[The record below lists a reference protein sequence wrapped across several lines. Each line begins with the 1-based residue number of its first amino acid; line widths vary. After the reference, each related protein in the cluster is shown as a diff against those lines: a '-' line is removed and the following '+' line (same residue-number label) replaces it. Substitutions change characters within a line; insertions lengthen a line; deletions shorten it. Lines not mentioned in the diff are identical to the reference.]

1 MTCQWH
7 QGSAA
12 EIVGRYCVQGCA
24 ARTGFL
30 INCCPCRMSAK
41 LFKCTPQQLPGDLKA
56 NLLAMLQCGVNALE
70 GYIRP
75 GCLHLTLNAMVG

>member
-1 MTCQWH
+1 
-7 QGSAA
+7 
-12 EIVGRYCVQGCA
+12 
-24 ARTGFL
+24 
-30 INCCPCRMSAK
+30 MSAK

-75 GCLHLTLNAMVG
+75 GLPASHAERHGWVSPPIKQLVATCINPPSGFSSWEQLCAWQPV